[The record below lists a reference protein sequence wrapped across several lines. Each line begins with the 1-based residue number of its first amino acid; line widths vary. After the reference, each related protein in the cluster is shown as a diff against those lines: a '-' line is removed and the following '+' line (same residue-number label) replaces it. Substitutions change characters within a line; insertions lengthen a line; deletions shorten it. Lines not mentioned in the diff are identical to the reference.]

1 MNCCTQR
8 GLNQIFTS
16 GMARA
21 EIRDFRKKGL
31 DKRDRL
37 LAELVAARGVQ
48 GVTVLEVGGGIGG
61 IQIALLR
68 AGAARSVDVDI
79 SEGYV
84 AGARELAGS
93 LGYGDVTEQ
102 RVLDFAH
109 ESEAVAPADVVIL
122 NRVVCCYPDMPA
134 LVKPA
139 AQHAQRLLALT
150 FPRESWWMQA
160 GRRTINF
167 GMRLFRKDFRFF
179 VHPHEAIIALVTA
192 DGLRPSVDRF
202 SGVWRIM
209 VFERD

>member
-8 GLNQIFTS
+8 GLNQIFTT

-21 EIRDFRKKGL
+21 EIKDFRKKGL

-48 GVTVLEVGGGIGG
+48 GATVLEVGGGIGG

-68 AGAARSVDVDI
+68 AGASHSVDVDI

-93 LGYGDVTEQ
+93 LGYGAVSEQ

-109 ESEAVAPADVVIL
+109 APDDVVPADVVIM

-150 FPRESWWMQA
+150 FPREAWWMHA
-160 GRRTINF
+160 GRQTINF
-167 GMRLFRKDFRFF
+167 GMRLLRKDFRFF
-179 VHPHEAIIALVTA
+179 VHSHEAIIALVTA
-192 DGLRPSVDRF
+192 NGLRPSIDRF

-209 VFERD
+209 IFERG